1 VALHVLVQAFE
12 ELLSFVRLLARQDD
26 KIVVLWVWQQH
37 IQIWRLLLSRHVPC
51 NSEDL
56 DVLAAREEL
65 CIDVQALKMD
75 QSTKI
80 RIELIQELLVSVLSS

>member
-1 VALHVLVQAFE
+1 M
-12 ELLSFVRLLARQDD
+12 
-26 KIVVLWVWQQH
+26 VLWVWQQH
-37 IQIWRLLLSRHVPC
+37 IQIWRLLLSRQVPC

-56 DVLAAREEL
+56 DVLTAREEL

-80 RIELIQELLVSVLSS
+80 RIELIQELLVTVLSS